1 MPRMSIEPA
10 SVGAD
15 TAAAPPAQVLVPGPD
30 PRRLEM
36 DQWRRR
42 RGLERELHDGPAQHI
57 SALVVKLGL
66 IRHLVDQ
73 LDRHVPG
80 RDDDPASP
88 HRRLHFLLM
97 EFAAEVADTLGQL
110 RRISAALYPPLL
122 HQAGLGAALREAFL
136 AQGVPAR
143 VRGSDVR
150 FDVAVEGAA
159 YFAVMACLA
168 VGPEPALHEVVVS
181 DDTQPGARAVLLDL
195 VGVGARQA
203 EAMMEQVCQM
213 GGQVLVATQA
223 GTPNTAR
230 IRIPCP

>member
-15 TAAAPPAQVLVPGPD
+15 TAAAPPAQVLASCPD
-30 PRRLEM
+30 ARRLEM
-36 DQWRRR
+36 AQWRRR
-42 RGLERELHDGPAQHI
+42 RSMERELHDGPAQHI

-66 IRHLVDQ
+66 IRHLVD
-73 LDRHVPG
+73 RHVPG
-80 RDDDPASP
+80 RDNLASP
-88 HRRLHFLLM
+88 HRRLHFLLT
-97 EFAAEVADTLGQL
+97 EFEAEVADTLGQL

-159 YFAVMACLA
+159 YFAVTACLA
-168 VGPEPALHEVVVS
+168 VGPEPALHEVVVG
-181 DDTQPGARAVLLDL
+181 DDTQLGARAVVLDL

-203 EAMMEQVCQM
+203 EAMMEQVCQL
-213 GGQVLVATQA
+213 GGQVRVATQA
-223 GTPNTAR
+223 ATPNTAR
-230 IRIPCP
+230 IRIPCL

>member
-10 SVGAD
+10 RVGAD
-15 TAAAPPAQVLVPGPD
+15 TAAAPPAQVLAPGPD
-30 PRRLEM
+30 TRRLEM
-36 DQWRRR
+36 ARWRRR
-42 RGLERELHDGPAQHI
+42 RSLERELHDGPAQHI

-73 LDRHVPG
+73 VDQHVPG
-80 RDDDPASP
+80 RDDPASP
-88 HRRLHFLLM
+88 HRRLHFLLT
-97 EFAAEVADTLGQL
+97 EFEADIADTLGQL

-143 VRGSDVR
+143 VRGSDAR

-181 DDTQPGARAVLLDL
+181 HDTQPGAPAVLLDL

-213 GGQVLVATQA
+213 GGQVRVATQA
-223 GTPNTAR
+223 GTPTTAR

>member
-1 MPRMSIEPA
+1 MA
-10 SVGAD
+10 
-15 TAAAPPAQVLVPGPD
+15 
-30 PRRLEM
+30 
-36 DQWRRR
+36 QWRRR

-73 LDRHVPG
+73 VDRHVPG
-80 RDDDPASP
+80 RDDPASP
-88 HRRLHFLLM
+88 HRRLHLLLT
-97 EFAAEVADTLGQL
+97 EFAAEVADALGQL
-110 RRISAALYPPLL
+110 RRVSAALYPPLL

-136 AQGVPAR
+136 TQGVPAR

-159 YFAVMACLA
+159 YFAVMACVA
-168 VGPEPALHEVVVS
+168 VGPKPALHEVVVS
-181 DDTQPGARAVLLDL
+181 HDTQPGAQAVVLDL
-195 VGVGARQA
+195 VGVGARHA

-223 GTPNTAR
+223 GTPNTATPDTAR